1 MNLRLL
7 DNTPGSAGGP
17 RMTAAAAAA
26 ALVFAAGIL
35 AFFGCA
41 FRRSSELSREEERAE
56 IKKIIE
62 KYGQKGG

>member
-1 MNLRLL
+1 
-7 DNTPGSAGGP
+7 
-17 RMTAAAAAA
+17 MTAAAAAA

-56 IKKIIE
+56 LKKLRE
-62 KYGQKGG
+62 EYSRKGD